1 MILNPSLNLHSPVYN
16 IININRSIKNWRWNV
31 IYHRIL
37 VGIDES
43 EDSLRA
49 AKRIKEIGKP
59 NSKVVLFHAMENHSK
74 EKTKE
79 LLSKTEEIF
88 RGTLFLVETRIVE
101 NESPEDYIIRVSEEQ
116 NFDLVA
122 LGCKG
127 EHSKVRRVLMG
138 TVATKVLNEAPC
150 DVLIAR

>member
-1 MILNPSLNLHSPVYN
+1 M
-16 IININRSIKNWRWNV
+16 
-31 IYHRIL
+31 YHRIL

-101 NESPEDYIIRVSEEQ
+101 DESPEDYIIRVSEEQ